1 MPKFINK
8 FPFIERTKSLE
19 TKIQEILTKRN
30 SLNESLSSGSSD
42 AQATN
47 PKSIQN
53 ILKKLK
59 NTVLS
64 VIGGGNRN
72 IFLKPEWDF
81 PKVQLAFTNESILR
95 RATEKY
101 VEQIRKH
108 SWELIGNNPNT
119 VAYVKK
125 RFKQIELVTNKPMA
139 ELFDEIA
146 FNLVLYNNC
155 LITKK
160 RNRKASGGNTRKTF
174 DGYTRIPIAGYEIL
188 DPTCAEV
195 DRDNYGN
202 IRKWRQKLGSTGTG
216 SSVLN
221 RLQEYEPNTIS
232 DTPSW
237 PQYNMI
243 HIRDRGTSPSM
254 YFFAMPMAIPVLADL
269 EALRELEELFLL
281 ESIKVAVPKVHA
293 KVGSKDFPGTQDQI
307 DDLASTIQYST
318 GDGIIVTSDR
328 VEFDEIAKSSNANEI
343 LNHSIGYFRERV
355 LAGLGMSDI
364 AMGKSS
370 TSNRATAQVLSS
382 EMQSTSAKFQRII
395 KRSIEFH
402 VIQELLYE
410 SGYSE
415 ITLGEDNAVY
425 LSIPEVDLQEKI
437 TREAHM
443 LNLYISNSITED
455 ELRKE
460 LGRDI
465 IGDTERDT
473 MYISLVQIPLA
484 KAKAEAQAEAAI
496 AKSNSI
502 SRPSNQHGTQLTK
515 PKIAKDEYRSI
526 WNKCLAASGSHNDVL
541 NEIQSSILDP
551 YDITIMKVLLNKYL
565 QQDEVDN
572 EEAIKNV
579 FIALEE
585 QITE

>member
-1 MPKFINK
+1 
-8 FPFIERTKSLE
+8 
-19 TKIQEILTKRN
+19 
-30 SLNESLSSGSSD
+30 
-42 AQATN
+42 
-47 PKSIQN
+47 
-53 ILKKLK
+53 
-59 NTVLS
+59 
-64 VIGGGNRN
+64 
-72 IFLKPEWDF
+72 
-81 PKVQLAFTNESILR
+81 
-95 RATEKY
+95 
-101 VEQIRKH
+101 
-108 SWELIGNNPNT
+108 
-119 VAYVKK
+119 
-125 RFKQIELVTNKPMA
+125 
-139 ELFDEIA
+139 
-146 FNLVLYNNC
+146 
-155 LITKK
+155 
-160 RNRKASGGNTRKTF
+160 
-174 DGYTRIPIAGYEIL
+174 
-188 DPTCAEV
+188 
-195 DRDNYGN
+195 
-202 IRKWRQKLGSTGTG
+202 
-216 SSVLN
+216 
-221 RLQEYEPNTIS
+221 
-232 DTPSW
+232 
-237 PQYNMI
+237 MI
-243 HIRDRGTSPSM
+243 HIRDRGTSPSI

-269 EALRELEELFLL
+269 EALRELEELYLL

-307 DDLASTIQYST
+307 DDLASTIQNST

-328 VEFDEIAKSSNANEI
+328 VEFDEIAKSSNANDI
-343 LNHSIGYFRERV
+343 LTQSIGYFRERV

-364 AMGKSS
+364 AMGKGD

-410 SGYSE
+410 AGYSE

-465 IGDTERDT
+465 IGDTDRDT
-473 MYISLVQIPLA
+473 MYINLVQIPLA

-515 PKIAKDEYRSI
+515 PRIAKDEYKAI
-526 WNKCLAASGSHNDVL
+526 WNKCLAASSSHNDVL
-541 NEIQSSILDP
+541 NTIQSSILDP

-565 QQDEVDN
+565 QQDEINN